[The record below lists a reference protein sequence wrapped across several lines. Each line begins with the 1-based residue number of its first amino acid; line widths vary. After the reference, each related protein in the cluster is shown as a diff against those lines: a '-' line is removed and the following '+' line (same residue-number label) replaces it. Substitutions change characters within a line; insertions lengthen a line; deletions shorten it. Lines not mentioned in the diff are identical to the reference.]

1 MHDCPC
7 PTISLPPP
15 HHITAPVR
23 LSYSTGLILSCIRL
37 YGLDFPHFSM
47 RASNIKGTRTRL
59 RYSRRLLRRMFA
71 ETLLVA
77 SSKEAEGTRKE
88 EEGTRKEEEGTPK
101 EEEEEE
107 EEEEAAITRRIIK
120 DDPGYTICRC
130 RRWEK
135 KTRK

>member
-1 MHDCPC
+1 
-7 PTISLPPP
+7 
-15 HHITAPVR
+15 
-23 LSYSTGLILSCIRL
+23 
-37 YGLDFPHFSM
+37 M

-107 EEEEAAITRRIIK
+107 EEEAAITRRIIK

>member
-1 MHDCPC
+1 
-7 PTISLPPP
+7 
-15 HHITAPVR
+15 
-23 LSYSTGLILSCIRL
+23 
-37 YGLDFPHFSM
+37 M

-88 EEGTRKEEEGTPK
+88 EEGTRKEEEEGTPK